1 MYVLKEIAKIWT
13 VFNLLQCIFGL
24 FRSALNTYNLKSLLG
39 PNITLAKIITSGFFG
54 VFSQTIF
61 HVLQS
66 DSTQNKPPSPKRR
79 RRHSI
84 SSCNPHSH
92 NELNLLHKKFE
103 NFFKKS
109 SSPAHNNS
117 NEHNTSPLL
126 NSIYQCYETPNDSRT
141 KADFQ
146 SLHLHSFRPNKRSR
160 GISLS
165 RDLFEN
171 DSDYQEIP
179 KDLLFNLPPTLTSTV
194 PTPQESQPP
203 IPQTHVPSWADE
215 VQQCGHS
222 TPETVVSNWANT
234 LAGSVDHEHAQSHWC
249 THHQSCRHLT
259 HNAHPY
265 PHRGSGPPSLL
276 SGHTSFSHNHPM
288 IGLPPQI
295 IILH

>member
-1 MYVLKEIAKIWT
+1 MTTLTNCLLTSKNSPSTLLLNQRKLFKRIPHRNLCIPLYVLKEIAIIWT

-24 FRSALNTYNLKSLLG
+24 FCSALNTYNLKSLLG

-84 SSCNPHSH
+84 SSCTPHSH

-103 NFFKKS
+103 NLYKKS

-126 NSIYQCYETPNDSRT
+126 NSIYQCYETPIDSRT

-146 SLHLHSFRPNKRSR
+146 SLHLHTVQPNKRKRSR

-165 RDLFEN
+165 QDLFEN

-179 KDLLFNLPPTLTSTV
+179 KDLLFNLPRGPARHKSCCYKD
-194 PTPQESQPP
+194 
-203 IPQTHVPSWADE
+203 I
-215 VQQCGHS
+215 
-222 TPETVVSNWANT
+222 
-234 LAGSVDHEHAQSHWC
+234 SH
-249 THHQSCRHLT
+249 
-259 HNAHPY
+259 
-265 PHRGSGPPSLL
+265 PH
-276 SGHTSFSHNHPM
+276 
-288 IGLPPQI
+288 
-295 IILH
+295 